1 MLGLQRNIGNDI
13 FTYNVGLNEKPTTK
27 RTILSQV
34 ARLFVAQGFPV
45 ILFAEHIMQRLWSF
59 KVLVWAN
66 TTKQSIIQI

>member
-13 FTYNVGLNEKPTTK
+13 FTYNVGLNEKPATK